1 MTERK
6 EKFTPGPWSYD
17 KYLPVEWKF
26 NSPGQYGYRIQYGQ
40 DGEEICERVYE
51 GADAALIS
59 AAPEMYKLLDHIE
72 DVMDDSSGCGEIPVD
87 KIREVLKK
95 ARDEE

>member
-6 EKFTPGPWSYD
+6 EKFTPEPWTFDVCTGIVSAVTPC
-17 KYLPVEWKF
+17 KE
-26 NSPGQYGYRIQYGQ
+26 
-40 DGEEICERVYE
+40 GEEHHPVCEVFAE
-51 GADAALIS
+51 GNGYLIS
-59 AAPEMYKLLDHIE
+59 AAPEMYALLDHIE

-95 ARDEE
+95 ARGEEWKTAK